1 MLFRNAKLG
10 SVYQV
15 RETLYVG
22 LPHIRSEYQMHKL
35 AMTYDFDQSTIG
47 QFVCMMRERS
57 RANLV
62 PPEKASQRHR
72 VPVSSYLPQN
82 SNPSRLG
89 QGARDS
95 SKLMICQLFD
105 YPLPKQGPVKVQ
117 CATILWPARL
127 LSPACI
133 PLVIFAQ
140 TTRAFMHL
148 AEQPRESVLCLKLR
162 YWIEFSGIL
171 FHRQSIES

>member
-10 SVYQV
+10 PVYQV

-22 LPHIRSEYQMHKL
+22 PPHIRPEYQMHKL
-35 AMTYDFDQSTIG
+35 AMTYDFNQSTIV

-62 PPEKASQRHR
+62 SPEKASQRYR
-72 VPVSSYLPQN
+72 VPVSGYVPQN

-89 QGARDS
+89 QRARDS

-105 YPLPKQGPVKVQ
+105 YPLPKQGRVTMR

-133 PLVIFAQ
+133 PFVCSDNSGLY
-140 TTRAFMHL
+140 AFSRT
-148 AEQPRESVLCLKLR
+148 ARRVCFVS
-162 YWIEFSGIL
+162 
-171 FHRQSIES
+171 